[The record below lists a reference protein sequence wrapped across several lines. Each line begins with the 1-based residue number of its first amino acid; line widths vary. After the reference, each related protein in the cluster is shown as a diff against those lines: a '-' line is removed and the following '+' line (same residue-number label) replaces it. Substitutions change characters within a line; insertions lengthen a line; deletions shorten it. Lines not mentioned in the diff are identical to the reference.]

1 METASIIKDRRALH
15 QMPEIG
21 LELPRTAAYVETAL
35 RAMGL
40 SPRRIGDG
48 MIVDL
53 GATGPLFAWR
63 ADMDGLP
70 VLEETGAEY
79 ASTTPGRMHACG
91 HDAHTAMALGIARY
105 YTSGGGKLPCRLRLI
120 FQPGEEGYGGA
131 QFMIKGGALEGVQAI
146 AGLHVG
152 IFPELPLGCF
162 GTRKGTVMASS
173 TAFEVTFKGRGTHG
187 AFPHQG
193 ADALLAACQFGAG
206 VQTVRYGATSPVQP
220 TVISIGS
227 FHSGTAN
234 NVISE
239 RAVLAGTLRA
249 TSVQDQ
255 AVLEQRFARFAEGIA
270 QANGVEVEIS
280 SVVSAP
286 ITVNGDPALADQLQ
300 AAVSAAHGA
309 DSFMWLADP
318 TLGGEDFGDYLK
330 RVPGVFFFLGADI
343 AAPHHHPKFDLNEA
357 VLGRTVPV
365 VDGLMR
371 RWAAARVNS

>member
-1 METASIIKDRRALH
+1 MDSSAIIKDRRALH

-21 LELPRTAAYVETAL
+21 LELPRTAEYVETAL
-35 RAMGL
+35 RGMGL
-40 SPRRIGDG
+40 SPKRIGDG

-53 GATGPLFAWR
+53 GTSGPLFAWR

-79 ASTTPGRMHACG
+79 ASRTPGRMHACG

-120 FQPGEEGYGGA
+120 FQPGEEGYAGA
-131 QFMIKGGALEGVQAI
+131 RFMVKGGALDGVGVI

-162 GTRKGTVMASS
+162 GTRKGTVMASV
-173 TAFEVTFKGRGTHG
+173 TFFEVTFKGRGTHG
-187 AFPHQG
+187 AFPHLG

-239 RAVLAGTLRA
+239 RAVLAGSMRA
-249 TSVQDQ
+249 TSAKDQ
-255 AVLEQRFARFAEGIA
+255 VVLEQRFAQFAQGIA
-270 QANGVEVEIS
+270 QANAVEVEVATS
-280 SVVSAP
+280 TGAP
-286 ITVNGDPALADQLQ
+286 ITANTDPALVDLLQ
-300 AAVSAAHGA
+300 AAVTEAHGP
-309 DSFMWLADP
+309 DSFMLFADP
-318 TLGGEDFGDYLK
+318 TLGGEDFGDYLTQI
-330 RVPGVFFFLGADI
+330 PGVFFFLGTDI

-357 VLGRTVPV
+357 VLGRTVAV

-371 RWAAARVNS
+371 KWAALQ